1 MHRFKALAAG
11 ILASTF
17 VVTSAQAVSI
27 TNRDER
33 EQKLTIVENG
43 KTRSETL
50 KPNAVLDGVCP
61 SGCVVR
67 LNDSE
72 NDEYELEGNET
83 VSIEDGFLYYDG
95 PDTDDAPAQGDP
107 KAAGPKQ

>member
-1 MHRFKALAAG
+1 VHRLTALAAG
-11 ILASTF
+11 FLAGTL

-33 EQKLTIVENG
+33 EQKLTIIEKG
-43 KTRSETL
+43 KTRDETL
-50 KPNAVLDGVCP
+50 KPNAVLEGACP
-61 SGCVVR
+61 SGCVLR

-72 NDEYELEGNET
+72 NDEYELEGTET

-95 PDTDDAPAQGDP
+95 PDGDDAPTTGDG